1 MAVLVI
7 GGMGFIG
14 SRVTNFLVQKGEE
27 VVVVGRQPA
36 LHRLSDIADKV
47 KVVQG
52 DKTYIEQII
61 DWIKTYK
68 IEKIID
74 VSAELEAESERAP
87 YLATRV
93 NIVGSLNV
101 FEAARIMDIRRVV
114 WASSLA
120 VYGDKKRAEGLPQN
134 ENAFN
139 NPVTVYG
146 ACKSYGELIAKAYN
160 ARWNMDIV
168 SLRPSSIYGPLR
180 KGGLTGWL
188 TDIVKKPLM
197 GEIADVPPSPDET
210 TNYCFVDDCAEAF
223 LKCCQ
228 YPGERLPHSIYY
240 IGGFKATVRQ
250 LMEEVKRQIPGAE
263 ARYHG
268 KPLYY
273 IDTIDNSLIGKD
285 LGFTLRYDLA
295 AGIREQIARQ
305 RLLNYQERGN

>member
-120 VYGDKKRAEGLPQN
+120 VYGDKKEPR
-134 ENAFN
+134 
-139 NPVTVYG
+139 
-146 ACKSYGELIAKAYN
+146 
-160 ARWNMDIV
+160 V
-168 SLRPSSIYGPLR
+168 SLKTKMPLII
-180 KGGLTGWL
+180 L
-188 TDIVKKPLM
+188 
-197 GEIADVPPSPDET
+197 
-210 TNYCFVDDCAEAF
+210 
-223 LKCCQ
+223 
-228 YPGERLPHSIYY
+228 
-240 IGGFKATVRQ
+240 
-250 LMEEVKRQIPGAE
+250 
-263 ARYHG
+263 
-268 KPLYY
+268 
-273 IDTIDNSLIGKD
+273 
-285 LGFTLRYDLA
+285 
-295 AGIREQIARQ
+295 
-305 RLLNYQERGN
+305 